1 MMTNLFSIFDPS
13 SSESF
18 SFNWMMLT
26 LSIFVYPSIFW
37 KIPSRLQTFWFLL
50 LKSLYSDLS
59 NIFKKSTTKFI
70 SIFMTIFWFILISNF
85 FGLFPYIFTPTS
97 HINITSSIALPMWI
111 SFMLFGWINQSN
123 FMFSHLVPTGTPMF
137 LSMFMVCIETISN
150 LIRPLT
156 LAVRLTA
163 NMISGHLLLCLLSNI
178 MQNFPSMNLVVF
190 TPLLILIVLEAAVA
204 IIQSYVFVT
213 LSSLYLNEL
222 NN

>member
-18 SFNWMMLT
+18 SFNWMMLA

-37 KIPSRLQTFWFLL
+37 KIPSRLQTFWFFL

-111 SFMLFGWINQSN
+111 SFMLFGWINQTN

-178 MQNFPSMNLVVF
+178 MHNFPSMNLVVF